1 VLSACDSAPGT
12 TGDAVEITYAPG
24 VASDGVANEASIEA
38 AVKSPKEPTP
48 SSSSLGPMTYGR
60 AKATTERPWSS
71 PAIRTSW

>member
-1 VLSACDSAPGT
+1 VTVLRERL
-12 TGDAVEITYAPG
+12 GDAVEITYAPG

-38 AVKSPKEPTP
+38 AVKSAEGADAVIIIV
-48 SSSSLGPMTYGR
+48 GPMTYGR